1 MFSKSS
7 EKLESFVGVN
17 SHFNGDIKSKGTL
30 RIDGAVEGNIESDWV
45 VLGEKAVLKG
55 NVSARGVILGG
66 RIEGNVAVREILEIR
81 SKGQVVGDISAPK
94 LVVSEGGVLEG
105 RSFMQKGESSN
116 VVEMPKKDR
125 SGNK

>member
-1 MFSKSS
+1 MFSKNS

-17 SHFNGDIKSKGTL
+17 SHFKGDIKSKGTL
-30 RIDGAVEGNIESDWV
+30 RIDGAVDGNVESDWL
-45 VLGEKAVLKG
+45 VLGEKATLKG
-55 NVSARGVILGG
+55 NVTARGVILGG

-81 SKGQVVGDISAPK
+81 SKGQIVGDISAPK

-116 VVEMPKKDR
+116 VVEMPMKDR
-125 SGNK
+125 GGSK

>member
-1 MFSKSS
+1 MFSKNS

-17 SHFNGDIKSKGTL
+17 SHFMGDIKSKGTL
-30 RIDGAVEGNIESDWV
+30 RIDGAVDGNIESDWV
-45 VLGEKAVLKG
+45 VLGEKAALKG
-55 NVSARGVILGG
+55 NVTARGVILGG

-94 LVVSEGGVLEG
+94 LVVSEGGILEG

-116 VVEMPKKDR
+116 VVEMPVKDR
-125 SGNK
+125 GGNK